1 MEKIAALML
10 MCALTAGCAAPR
22 VPPDLDL
29 GKAAIVQSPAD
40 SIAVSNGASSTAG
53 GASRGAGVGAGT
65 GFAFGAVGCLAS
77 GPFYPLCLAAVIPTA
92 IAIGT
97 VGGATVGAVKSES
110 GASIATKLD
119 MLKTELAA
127 TPYQTLLAQQL
138 QSQAH
143 ERFGADLPLLDSKQA
158 AGPEWLIDVAVT
170 ELIAN
175 AGGADHPFNWWI
187 EARLSVRRAGA
198 PRVLYETTR
207 DVTSEASLT
216 TAQWSAN
223 GAEAL
228 RSGMNQ
234 SLRTLADKMLD
245 DLTKQ
250 PRAKP

>member
-10 MCALTAGCAAPR
+10 TCALTVGCAAQR
-22 VPPDLDL
+22 VPADLDL
-29 GKAAIVQSPAD
+29 RKAAIVERSTD

-53 GASRGAGVGAGT
+53 GAGRGAGVGAGT
-65 GFAFGAVGCLAS
+65 GLAFGAVGCLAS
-77 GPFYPLCLAAVIPTA
+77 GPLYPLCLAAVIPSA

-119 MLKTELAA
+119 MLKTELAE

-138 QSQAH
+138 QTQAQA
-143 ERFGADLPLLDSKQA
+143 RFGADLPLVDSKQA

-170 ELIAN
+170 ELVAN
-175 AGGADHPFNWWI
+175 AGGAERPFNWWM
-187 EARLSVRRAGA
+187 EARLSLRRAGA
-198 PRVLYETTR
+198 PRVLYETTQ

-228 RSGMNQ
+228 RSGLNQ
-234 SLRTLADKMLD
+234 SLRTLAEKMLD